1 MEMYYETDRL
11 ILRLL
16 HERSAPDVLDF
27 YKRNKNVFEIWEP
40 DRPQNFYTVEYQAAL
55 LKCEFELAVKMN
67 AVRFWIFS
75 KTQPDKI
82 IGTVSFQN
90 VLRSV
95 FQSCSIGYKLDPDY
109 WHQGYATEALQTAI
123 SVVFREFKLHRIEAL
138 VLPENE
144 PSIRLLEC
152 LGFVCEG
159 ICHSCI
165 YLHSHWT
172 DHLQYSLICP
182 E

>member
-1 MEMYYETDRL
+1 MELYYETDRL
-11 ILRLL
+11 VLRLL
-16 HERSAPDVLDF
+16 HENSAPEVLDF

-40 DRPQNFYTVEYQAAL
+40 DRPRNFYTVEYQTAL
-55 LKCEFELAVKMN
+55 LKCEFELALKMN

-90 VLRSV
+90 VMRSV
-95 FQSCSIGYKLDPDY
+95 FQSCRIGYKLDPDY
-109 WHQGYATEALQTAI
+109 WHQGYATEALQAAI
-123 SVVFREFKLHRIEAL
+123 PVVFREFKLHRIEAL

-144 PSIRLLEC
+144 PSIRLLEH
-152 LGFVCEG
+152 LGFIREG
-159 ICHSCI
+159 VCHSCI
-165 YLHSHWT
+165 FLHSRWT